1 MAFAPHMPPGAAV
14 GILWLFM
21 FDPNYGLSR
30 WAFSLFGA
38 DSPAWTTTSDWSL
51 WSITIAYTWR
61 RLGFVTVIC
70 YTAILDL
77 PKDLYEA
84 AALDGA
90 HGWKLFRHLTLP
102 PLSPITFFL
111 SITGII
117 SAAQAFDIISIMT
130 DGGPGTSSSTL
141 SWMVYEEAFQ
151 KFDIG
156 GASAAA
162 TVFARDPPGHHL
174 RAGPLR
180 REEGELRLMSTLSS
194 APSAQLPDGTAAPAG
209 TSVPRNTGRRRGP
222 RRRPWVT
229 APLIAGVL
237 ATIAVFL
244 VPLYWLFSSALKP
257 HQDIYSWPLQW
268 IPTELTFSNF
278 VGAWEAAA
286 FDRFFLNSIITTGVG
301 TVLEIVLAILCA
313 YAFVFVE
320 FRFKK
325 IVFGLIVASLMLPG
339 HVTLIVNYI
348 TVANLGWLNTYA
360 GIILPGIASAFAM
373 FLIYQHMR
381 TIDKDIL
388 QAAEIDGAGHIR
400 RMLTIVVPLS
410 SPMILTATLIV
421 MVGKWNEYVWP
432 LIVTSTEDM
441 RTLPIGSL
449 FLRAR
454 RATATGA

>member
-1 MAFAPHMPPGAAV
+1 
-14 GILWLFM
+14 
-21 FDPNYGLSR
+21 
-30 WAFSLFGA
+30 
-38 DSPAWTTTSDWSL
+38 
-51 WSITIAYTWR
+51 
-61 RLGFVTVIC
+61 
-70 YTAILDL
+70 
-77 PKDLYEA
+77 
-84 AALDGA
+84 
-90 HGWKLFRHLTLP
+90 
-102 PLSPITFFL
+102 
-111 SITGII
+111 
-117 SAAQAFDIISIMT
+117 
-130 DGGPGTSSSTL
+130 
-141 SWMVYEEAFQ
+141 
-151 KFDIG
+151 
-156 GASAAA
+156 
-162 TVFARDPPGHHL
+162 
-174 RAGPLR
+174 
-180 REEGELRLMSTLSS
+180 MSTLSS
-194 APSAQLPDGTAAPAG
+194 APSAQLPDGTAAPTG
-209 TSVPRNTGRRRGP
+209 TPVPRNTGRRRGP

-229 APLIAGVL
+229 ALLVLGVL

-257 HQDIYSWPLQW
+257 HQDIYTWPLRW

-373 FLIYQHMR
+373 FLIYQYMR

-441 RTLPIGSL
+441 RTLPIGLL
-449 FLRAR
+449 FLRSQEGYSNWGVIMA
-454 RATATGA
+454 GAVFVSLPMLILFFLAQKRIIGGLAAGAMK

>member
-1 MAFAPHMPPGAAV
+1 
-14 GILWLFM
+14 
-21 FDPNYGLSR
+21 
-30 WAFSLFGA
+30 
-38 DSPAWTTTSDWSL
+38 
-51 WSITIAYTWR
+51 
-61 RLGFVTVIC
+61 
-70 YTAILDL
+70 
-77 PKDLYEA
+77 
-84 AALDGA
+84 
-90 HGWKLFRHLTLP
+90 
-102 PLSPITFFL
+102 
-111 SITGII
+111 
-117 SAAQAFDIISIMT
+117 
-130 DGGPGTSSSTL
+130 
-141 SWMVYEEAFQ
+141 
-151 KFDIG
+151 
-156 GASAAA
+156 
-162 TVFARDPPGHHL
+162 
-174 RAGPLR
+174 
-180 REEGELRLMSTLSS
+180 MSTLSS
-194 APSAQLPDGTAAPAG
+194 APSAQLPDGTAAPEG

-222 RRRPWVT
+222 RRPAWAT
-229 APLIAGVL
+229 ALLVLGVL

-257 HQDIYSWPLQW
+257 HQGIYTWPLQW

-301 TVLEIVLAILCA
+301 TVLEIVLAILSA

-325 IVFGLIVASLMLPG
+325 VVFGLIVASLMLPG

-373 FLIYQHMR
+373 FLIYQYMR

-410 SPMILTATLIV
+410 SPMILTTTLIV

-441 RTLPIGSL
+441 RTLPIGLL
-449 FLRAR
+449 FLRSQEGYSNWGVIMA
-454 RATATGA
+454 GAVFVSLPMLILFFLAQKRIIGGLAAGAMK

>member
-1 MAFAPHMPPGAAV
+1 
-14 GILWLFM
+14 
-21 FDPNYGLSR
+21 
-30 WAFSLFGA
+30 
-38 DSPAWTTTSDWSL
+38 
-51 WSITIAYTWR
+51 
-61 RLGFVTVIC
+61 
-70 YTAILDL
+70 
-77 PKDLYEA
+77 
-84 AALDGA
+84 
-90 HGWKLFRHLTLP
+90 
-102 PLSPITFFL
+102 
-111 SITGII
+111 
-117 SAAQAFDIISIMT
+117 
-130 DGGPGTSSSTL
+130 
-141 SWMVYEEAFQ
+141 
-151 KFDIG
+151 
-156 GASAAA
+156 
-162 TVFARDPPGHHL
+162 
-174 RAGPLR
+174 
-180 REEGELRLMSTLSS
+180 MSTLSS
-194 APSAQLPDGTAAPAG
+194 APSAQLPDGTAAPEG

-222 RRRPWVT
+222 RRPAWAT
-229 APLIAGVL
+229 ALLVLGVL

-257 HQDIYSWPLQW
+257 HQDIYTWPLQW
-268 IPTELTFSNF
+268 IHTELTFSNF

-373 FLIYQHMR
+373 FLIYQYMR

-441 RTLPIGSL
+441 RTLPIGLL
-449 FLRAR
+449 FLRSQEGYSNWGVIMA
-454 RATATGA
+454 GAVFVSLPMLILFFLAQKRIIGGLAAGAMK

>member
-1 MAFAPHMPPGAAV
+1 
-14 GILWLFM
+14 
-21 FDPNYGLSR
+21 
-30 WAFSLFGA
+30 
-38 DSPAWTTTSDWSL
+38 
-51 WSITIAYTWR
+51 
-61 RLGFVTVIC
+61 
-70 YTAILDL
+70 
-77 PKDLYEA
+77 
-84 AALDGA
+84 
-90 HGWKLFRHLTLP
+90 
-102 PLSPITFFL
+102 
-111 SITGII
+111 
-117 SAAQAFDIISIMT
+117 
-130 DGGPGTSSSTL
+130 
-141 SWMVYEEAFQ
+141 
-151 KFDIG
+151 
-156 GASAAA
+156 
-162 TVFARDPPGHHL
+162 
-174 RAGPLR
+174 
-180 REEGELRLMSTLSS
+180 MSTLSS
-194 APSAQLPDGTAAPAG
+194 APSAQLPDGTAAPEG

-222 RRRPWVT
+222 RRPAWAT
-229 APLIAGVL
+229 ALLVLGVL

-257 HQDIYSWPLQW
+257 HQDIYTWPLQW

-301 TVLEIVLAILCA
+301 TVLEIVLAILSA

-325 IVFGLIVASLMLPG
+325 VVFGLIVASLMLPG

-373 FLIYQHMR
+373 FLIYQYMR

-410 SPMILTATLIV
+410 SPMILTTSLIV

-441 RTLPIGSL
+441 RTLPIGLL
-449 FLRAR
+449 FLRSQEGYSNWGVIMA
-454 RATATGA
+454 GAVFVSLPMLILFFLAQKRIIGGLAAGAMK